1 MLCVVAPVLHKYVPV
16 LDEAVKITLPP
27 IQKVKGPFA
36 EIVGITEGLTVTM
49 TAADVPAHVPV
60 VETV

>member
-16 LDEAVKITLPP
+16 LDEAVRITLPP
-27 IQKVKGPFA
+27 MQKVKGPFA
-36 EIVGITEGLTVTM
+36 VIVGITEGVAVTVT
-49 TAADVPAHVPV
+49 AAEVPPHKPV